1 MFDKQTQPQLK
12 TTIVHSKLS
21 LTSNSTSEV
30 PPKCNH
36 FETASQVSSKH
47 LPSFEKTAFSRREDS
62 QPQSFSSDSRSS
74 HGQCHTPIT
83 RAPCALAFLL
93 CSTCYH
99 PSFRCAGNDS
109 NNNKLR
115 RTRTLQSNCF
125 LLSLPHSLPFLCSCN
140 HPSPILRICKIRP
153 TASTKLH
160 GTSIPGDRF
169 LGFRAVCVCTGRA
182 SDFSNAKTRFFA
194 RYLVKNHPNAPSAL
208 VWHGFDSSSVRDVK
222 SISRH
227 PRVQSGP
234 GKPDEGF

>member
-30 PPKCNH
+30 PSKCNH

-93 CSTCYH
+93 CSSCYH

-140 HPSPILRICKIRP
+140 HPSPILRICEIRP

-169 LGFRAVCVCTGRA
+169 SGFRAVCVCVQGERVIFQTP
-182 SDFSNAKTRFFA
+182 K
-194 RYLVKNHPNAPSAL
+194 P
-208 VWHGFDSSSVRDVK
+208 DSS
-222 SISRH
+222 
-227 PRVQSGP
+227 
-234 GKPDEGF
+234 PDILLKITQMRPLRWFGTVSTPAAFGM